1 MICSY
6 MLIGDPPVPFAK
18 NMGNDS
24 FWQTGKWFHKFLRNA
39 GIVQVKLIYGYF
51 DCLLEFEELE
61 FHLALTV
68 LGYLEI
74 TCTKEN

>member
-1 MICSY
+1 MVHDL
-6 MLIGDPPVPFAK
+6 LIYAVPFAK

-61 FHLALTV
+61 SPLDLT
-68 LGYLEI
+68 I
-74 TCTKEN
+74 W